1 MNRIFR
7 IKRWRAYGIFMVL
20 DTICVGMGMGVPVF
34 CILLGFV
41 VGWYIARVAVAQ
53 TEAVEDVVRKFLPHA
68 LATAAYTFVVMALL
82 WGRWLVILFDPS
94 TDYATLGIPMI
105 LVEPK
110 ASFIGW
116 QALMILIS
124 PFMQVLTTLFGSHI
138 ALLAWLRR
146 QTGV

>member
-1 MNRIFR
+1 MDRIFR
-7 IKRWRAYGIFMVL
+7 IRPWQAYGIFMVL

-68 LATAAYTFVVMALL
+68 MATAAYTFVVMALL

-94 TDYATLGIPMI
+94 TDYTTVGIPMI
-105 LVEPK
+105 LFEPK

-124 PFMQVLTTLFGSHI
+124 PFLQVLTTLFGSHI
-138 ALLAWLRR
+138 ALLTWLRR
-146 QTGV
+146 QK

>member
-1 MNRIFR
+1 MSRILR
-7 IKRWRAYGIFMVL
+7 IGRWRAYGIFIVL

-41 VGWYIARVAVAQ
+41 VGWYITRAAVVQ

-68 LATAAYTFVVMALL
+68 MATAGYTFVLMAVL
-82 WGRWLVILFDPS
+82 WGRWLVILFDSS

-105 LVEPK
+105 LLEPK

-116 QALMILIS
+116 EALMILIS
-124 PFMQVLTTLFGSHI
+124 PCLQVLTTLFGSHI
-138 ALLAWLRR
+138 ALLTWLRR
-146 QTGV
+146 QK